1 MRRPRRP
8 EREQRLLRRSPI
20 PWTAATPSTASIPAC
35 TTCSVPLSS
44 DPGCGAGNLLSEW
57 WNDQPDLESSDPI
70 TVVDDADTGGIDADL
85 DIAGTISGRL
95 ESPGGDPLANACVTA
110 YNAAYDVVGG
120 DLTEADGSYAI
131 ELLPAGTYRLQFIP
145 CNAGNYLGEYYDDAD
160 TLAEATGIPPAEG
173 EDIDLGDADLEVGGR
188 IAGLVENDE
197 GDPLADVCVIAY
209 DTAPGASDESSMSA
223 MTGVDGTF
231 AVPGL
236 ETGSYKLLVRD
247 CDNHHNVLEQYWD
260 GARTRG
266 AADPVAVTAGSI
278 TQLPHDIALV
288 SGGTLAGTVRDE
300 NSDPLGGICVQAE
313 ERRGVVRSAETGIDG
328 TYTLTGL
335 NGDYVLGFFDCD
347 DHGVL
352 DEYYDDAADERDAEG
367 IEVDAGEDLTGFDAE
382 LAPGAVISGTVTAT
396 IGGLPLD
403 DICVDAEG
411 PDFGNDATDET
422 GEYSI
427 TGLEAGSYTLHF
439 EACGSGG
446 GSYAP
451 EYFHDKLTRVTA
463 TRVVVAAAGTATA
476 NEDLGPA
483 DRSAAG

>member
-1 MRRPRRP
+1 MRTPGASTP
-8 EREQRLLRRSPI
+8 
-20 PWTAATPSTASIPAC
+20 TA
-35 TTCSVPLSS
+35 
-44 DPGCGAGNLLSEW
+44 
-57 WNDQPDLESSDPI
+57 
-70 TVVDDADTGGIDADL
+70 TV
-85 DIAGTISGRL
+85 AGTISGRL

-160 TLAEATGIPPAEG
+160 TLAEATGIPLAEG

-266 AADPVAVTAGSI
+266 AADPVAVTAGSDHPAA
-278 TQLPHDIALV
+278 TRHR
-288 SGGTLAGTVRDE
+288 AGQR
-300 NSDPLGGICVQAE
+300 
-313 ERRGVVRSAETGIDG
+313 
-328 TYTLTGL
+328 
-335 NGDYVLGFFDCD
+335 
-347 DHGVL
+347 
-352 DEYYDDAADERDAEG
+352 RDARRHRPRREQRPAWG
-367 IEVDAGEDLTGFDAE
+367 DLR
-382 LAPGAVISGTVTAT
+382 PG
-396 IGGLPLD
+396 
-403 DICVDAEG
+403 
-411 PDFGNDATDET
+411 
-422 GEYSI
+422 
-427 TGLEAGSYTLHF
+427 
-439 EACGSGG
+439 
-446 GSYAP
+446 
-451 EYFHDKLTRVTA
+451 R
-463 TRVVVAAAGTATA
+463 GTARRRPLRG
-476 NEDLGPA
+476 DRDRRHVHA
-483 DRSAAG
+483 DRSQWRLRPRVLRLR